1 MNVHLA
7 KFMTYFKIHQMDRE
21 GQSASQISK
30 FLVINRRTVKKYL
43 GMSEQ
48 EYEGF
53 LVKQSERKK
62 ELLPYEIF
70 VKDRLRLYQETPSAQ
85 MHDWLK
91 EYHPDFPKVNPKTV
105 FNFVNWVRGKYNLPR
120 INIHRQ
126 CHPVEEL
133 PYGKQAQ
140 IDFGEYNLRTST
152 GIRVKVFFFVL
163 VLSRSRFKY
172 VWFTDRS
179 FTSELAIEAHENA
192 FNYIQGIPDVI
203 VYDQDKVFIVDENKG
218 AIVLTEG
225 FRAYTREQAFTL
237 HFCRKADPQSKGK
250 VENAVKYVKQNFLYN
265 RTFYNIDTL
274 NDDTMGWLGRTANGL
289 PHAFTQKSPCSE
301 LIIEQP
307 FLRPYTAVIVKSTP
321 ASYTVRKDN
330 TISYK
335 SNLYS
340 LPLGTYTGRGCAVDV
355 RAERN
360 VLILLKKGIELCR
373 HQIDYGKG
381 KKIINTDH
389 KRDKAGAINEMI
401 VQLCIL
407 FERPTQ
413 AKEWMTSIR
422 ADKPRYI
429 RDQLQIIKKIAE
441 QTDPLLLNNALD
453 YCMNNKI
460 PSAVDFKSI
469 VKGYEQAQPAL
480 DCTRTK
486 IISINPLGGALP
498 EKALVQPQQSRIED
512 YQTIFKNNKQS

>member
-21 GQSASQISK
+21 GQSTSQISK

-43 GMSEQ
+43 AMSEQ
-48 EYEGF
+48 EYEDF

-91 EYHPDFPKVNPKTV
+91 EYHSDFPAVNPKTV

-152 GIRVKVFFFVL
+152 GTRIKIFFFVL
-163 VLSRSRFKY
+163 ILSRSRFKY
-172 VWFTDRS
+172 VWFTDRY
-179 FTSELAIEAHENA
+179 FTSELAIEAHEKA
-192 FNYIQGIPDVI
+192 FEYIQGIPEVI

-218 AIVLTEG
+218 DIVLTDG

-274 NDDTMGWLGRTANGL
+274 NDDAMGWLGRTANGL
-289 PHAFTQKSPCSE
+289 PHAFTQKSPFSE

-307 FLRPYTAVIVKSTP
+307 FLKPYTAVIVKSVP

-330 TISYK
+330 TISFK

-355 RAERN
+355 RSERH
-360 VLILLKKGIELCR
+360 VLILLKNGIELCR

-381 KKIINTDH
+381 QKIINTDH
-389 KRDKAGAINEMI
+389 KRDKVGAINEMI
-401 VQLCIL
+401 EELCTL
-407 FERPTQ
+407 LENPTK
-413 AKEWMTSIR
+413 AKEWMNGIR
-422 ADKPRYI
+422 TDKPRYI
-429 RDQLQIIKKIAE
+429 RDQLLIIKKTVE
-441 QTDPLLLNNALD
+441 QTAPSVVNKALD

-460 PSAVDFKSI
+460 TSAVDFKSI
-469 VKGYEQAQPAL
+469 VKGYEQEQPTQ
-480 DCTRTK
+480 DVTRTK
-486 IISINPLGGALP
+486 IIPINPLGGVLP
-498 EKALVQPQQSRIED
+498 DGALVQPEKSRIAD
-512 YQTIFKNNKQS
+512 YEIIFKNNKQS

>member
-7 KFMTYFKIHQMDRE
+7 KLMTYFKIHQMDRE
-21 GQSASQISK
+21 GQSVSQISK
-30 FLVINRRTVKKYL
+30 FLVINWRTVKKYL
-43 GMSEQ
+43 AMSEQ
-48 EYEGF
+48 EYQDF

-62 ELLPYEIF
+62 GLLPYEGF
-70 VKDRLRLYQETPSAQ
+70 VKDRLQRFQETPSAQ

-105 FNFVNWVRGKYNLPR
+105 FNFVNWIRGKYNLPR

-140 IDFGEYNLRTST
+140 IDFGEYNLRTSIGT
-152 GIRVKVFFFVL
+152 RIKVFFFVL

-172 VWFTDRS
+172 IWFTDRP
-179 FTSELAIEAHENA
+179 FTSELAIEAHEKA
-192 FNYIQGIPDVI
+192 FDYIQGIPDVI

-218 AIVLTEG
+218 AIVLTEV
-225 FRAYTREQAFTL
+225 FRAYTREQTFTL

-265 RTFYNIDTL
+265 RTFYNIETL
-274 NDDTMGWLGRTANGL
+274 NDDALGWLGRTANGL
-289 PHAFTQKSPCSE
+289 PHAFTQKSPFSE

-355 RAERN
+355 RSELN

-373 HQIDYGKG
+373 HQIDFGKG

-389 KRDKAGAINEMI
+389 KRDKAGPIDEMI
-401 VQLCIL
+401 EQLCIL
-407 FERPTQ
+407 LENPTQ

-429 RDQLQIIKKIAE
+429 RDQLLIIKKVVE
-441 QTDPLLLNNALD
+441 QTAPLLISKALE
-453 YCMNNKI
+453 YCINNKI
-460 PSAVDFKSI
+460 TSAVDFKSI
-469 VKGYEQAQPAL
+469 IKGYEQGQPAQNVSK
-480 DCTRTK
+480 TK
-486 IISINPLGGALP
+486 IIPINPLGGALP
-498 EKALVQPQQSRIED
+498 EEALVQPQKSRIED
-512 YQTIFKNNKQS
+512 YQTIFKNNNKK